1 MRGETR
7 FFLPTEGRGI
17 ADSPGEPSPDMGSGE
32 AAAETRRPSLREILL
47 AHERSILIATLDAT
61 EWNVSEAARVLG
73 LTRVGLHRKLV
84 SLGIRRPT
92 EVAIKIR

>member
-7 FFLPTEGRGI
+7 FTLPAETRGI
-17 ADSPGEPSPDMGSGE
+17 ADSPGDPSPDAGSGE
-32 AAAETRRPSLREILL
+32 AAGAGRHPSLREILL
-47 AHERSILIATLDAT
+47 AHERSILIATLDRT

-84 SLGIRRPT
+84 TLGIRRPT
-92 EVAIKIR
+92 EVVIRVR

>member
-1 MRGETR
+1 
-7 FFLPTEGRGI
+7 
-17 ADSPGEPSPDMGSGE
+17 MGSGE